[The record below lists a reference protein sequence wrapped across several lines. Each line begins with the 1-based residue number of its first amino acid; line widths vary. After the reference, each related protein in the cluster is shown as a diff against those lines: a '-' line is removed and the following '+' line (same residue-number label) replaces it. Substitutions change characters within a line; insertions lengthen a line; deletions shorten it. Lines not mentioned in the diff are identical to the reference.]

1 MALGP
6 RDGRKNSRR
15 EKVIF
20 VKKLQC
26 RPSICLVSLLLLSG
40 FLSSGCGSSESK
52 TSQGYPIDDRVV
64 TTQVRTVVPD
74 EIPQSA
80 DKIFPYEV
88 SKYRQNGYGAW
99 HYGAGVSMEKS
110 FDLLPVGSRDAV
122 VTAGKR
128 LLHFFT
134 ITDIHITDEESPSQA
149 IYYGYKGGLSSG
161 YSPVMLCTTQVL
173 DAAVQTAN
181 ALHTQKPFDFALSL
195 GDTCNNTQYNE
206 LRWYIDVLDGG
217 LITPDSGV
225 KDDPVPG
232 PLNDYQDPY
241 QAPGLDASIPWYQ
254 VLGNHDHFW
263 VGSAPE
269 NDYLRQIY
277 TGDTMLAL
285 GTWQEVFYQPDGVNK
300 RDYYMGAIDGRTP
313 DGTVIGAG
321 ASRDFP
327 TAPRVL
333 AADANRRSLPRKE
346 WLAEFFKTTG
356 HPVGHGFPRAS
367 VETGFACYSFEP
379 RSDVPIKIIALDDT
393 QREDDVFDQGYG
405 HGSLDQ
411 ERYDW
416 LVKELDEGQRQG
428 KLMIIAAHIPI
439 GVCPPGALD
448 GWWAK
453 AYVSEDQLLAKLH
466 EYPNFMLWVAGHR
479 HFNTITAFPSPDPT
493 QPERGFWQVETASL
507 RDFPQQFRTFE
518 IACNSDGT
526 VSILTTDVDPAVR
539 EGTPAAWSRSY
550 GVATE
555 TLFQNTPPYLPAG
568 VANLELI
575 KPLSPAMQV
584 KLAPWCAPVSE

>member
-1 MALGP
+1 MLP
-6 RDGRKNSRR
+6 WIS
-15 EKVIF
+15 
-20 VKKLQC
+20 
-26 RPSICLVSLLLLSG
+26 LVLLSG
-40 FLSSGCGSSESK
+40 FLSLGCGSSGESV
-52 TSQGYPIDDRVV
+52 SQGYPIDAHVV

-99 HYGAGVSMEKS
+99 HYGAGLPLEKS
-110 FDLLPVGSRDAV
+110 FDLLPAGSRDAV
-122 VTAGKR
+122 VAPGKR

-134 ITDIHITDEESPSQA
+134 ITDIHIADEESPSQA
-149 IYYGYKGGLSSG
+149 IYYGYKGGISSG

-206 LRWYIDVLDGG
+206 LRWYIDTIDGG
-217 LITPDSGV
+217 TITPDSGV

-232 PLNDYQDPY
+232 PLNDYQDTY
-241 QAPGLDASIPWYQ
+241 RAAGLDPSIPWYQ

-263 VGSAPE
+263 LGSAPVD
-269 NDYLRQIY
+269 DYLRQIY
-277 TGDTMLAL
+277 TGEFLMAL
-285 GTWQEVFYQPDGVNK
+285 GTFQELFYDPDGVKK
-300 RDYYMGAIDGRTP
+300 RDYFMGAIDGRTV
-313 DGTVIGAG
+313 DGTVFGAG
-321 ASRDFP
+321 ASRDFSA
-327 TAPRVL
+327 APKVL
-333 AADANRRSLPRKE
+333 ASDADRRSLPRKA

-356 HPVGHGFPRAS
+356 HPVGHGFPRDS

-379 RSDVPIKIIALDDT
+379 RPDVPIKIIALDDT

-405 HGSLDQ
+405 HASLDK

-416 LVKELDEGQRQG
+416 LVAQLDEGQSQG
-428 KLMIIAAHIPI
+428 KLMIIAAHVPI
-439 GVCPPGALD
+439 GVAASGDLD

-453 AYVSEDQLLAKLH
+453 AHVSEPELFAKLH
-466 EYPNFMLWVAGHR
+466 EYPNLLLWVAGHR
-479 HFNTITAFPSPDPT
+479 HFNTITSFPSPDPA

-518 IACNSDGT
+518 IVCNSDGT

-539 EGTPAAWSRSY
+539 EGTPAALSRGY
-550 GVATE
+550 GVAAE
-555 TLFQNTPPYLPAG
+555 KIFQNTPPYLPTGA
-568 VANLELI
+568 ANLELV
-575 KPLSPAMQV
+575 KPLSPAMRA
-584 KLAPWCAPVSE
+584 KLAPWSTPSGK